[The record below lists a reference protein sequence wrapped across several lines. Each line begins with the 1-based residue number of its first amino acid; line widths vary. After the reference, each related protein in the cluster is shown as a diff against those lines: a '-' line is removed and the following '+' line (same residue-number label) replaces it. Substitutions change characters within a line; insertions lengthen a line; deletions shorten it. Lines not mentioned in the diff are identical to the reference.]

1 MSGHDVIHLRGLEFY
16 AYHGALPEE
25 QVLGQKF
32 VIDMDLYADL
42 SRAGIS
48 DQVKDTIHYGEVYQ
62 VIKTCVRNDKHQLI
76 EHLAEK
82 IAQTVLKQFA
92 CTSVRLE
99 VHKPQAP
106 IAGIFRDISVEIW
119 REPGGKS

>member
-32 VIDMDLYADL
+32 IIDMDLFADL

-48 DQVKDTIHYGEVYQ
+48 DHVKDTIHYGEVYN
-62 VIKTCVRNDKHQLI
+62 VIKVCVRDDKHQLI

-82 IAQTVLKQFA
+82 IARTVLSKFS
-92 CTSVRLE
+92 CDSVRVE

-106 IAGIFRDISVEIW
+106 VAGIFRDVSVEIW
-119 REPGGKS
+119 RQAGEKA